1 MQIVR
6 FKTTTNT
13 SYGALEGGDVVQYS
27 GTPWSPFR
35 RGRRR
40 LALKHAV
47 LLTPTLPSK
56 IVGIELNYRCR
67 AAETERTAPAEPR
80 FFWKPTT
87 TLVGPGDPIVYP
99 TLSALVEHGAGL
111 AVVIKRR
118 CRNVPAE
125 RVREY
130 VLGYTC
136 LNDVTARDLQAK
148 GFGLRAKG
156 FDTFCPL
163 GPCIATDIDPDAV
176 AIETYVHQEPD
187 LPRRGDRGAHRSSH
201 DAPAGRRDRDRD
213 AGRRGA
219 ARAGRPCRGADRGD
233 REPEEHGRE
242 ALMGDKLLLEDV
254 RFYGQHGLTRAEQVV
269 GAWFSVDVEMAVDL
283 ASAVAS
289 DQVSTTVDYGVV
301 ARRIVEI
308 GTRNRVNLI
317 ERLAGLIVEALLR
330 EFPAREIR
338 VRVRKLTPPLEGLIG
353 TPAVE
358 LTRSRS

>member
-6 FKTTTNT
+6 FKTKTNT

-40 LALKHAV
+40 LAFKHAV

-99 TLSALVEHGAGL
+99 TLSGLVEHGAGL

-176 AIETYVHQEPD
+176 AIETYVNGGLRQSSSTKD
-187 LPRRGDRGAHRSSH
+187 LIFPV
-201 DAPAGRRDRDRD
+201 
-213 AGRRGA
+213 
-219 ARAGRPCRGADRGD
+219 
-233 REPEEHGRE
+233 EEI
-242 ALMGDKLLLEDV
+242 
-254 RFYGQHGLTRAEQVV
+254 
-269 GAWFSVDVEMAVDL
+269 
-283 ASAVAS
+283 
-289 DQVSTTVDYGVV
+289 V
-301 ARRIVEI
+301 ARIAQVM
-308 GTRNRVNLI
+308 T
-317 ERLAGLIVEALLR
+317 LL
-330 EFPAREIR
+330 PGDVIA
-338 VRVRKLTPPLEGLIG
+338 TG
-353 TPAVE
+353 TPAGAGPLEPGDRVE
-358 LTRSRS
+358 VRIEGIGSLKNTVVKL